1 MLPPNPK
8 ATKNVANHPI
18 YWWKISLVKMLLAE
32 ILPSSVQSQP
42 SWTELA
48 LISSYTAAHPAKMTI
63 QEDNL
68 TER

>member
-32 ILPSSVQSQP
+32 TFPLFPCHVVIVFSEKVCEFPRILKGI
-42 SWTELA
+42 L
-48 LISSYTAAHPAKMTI
+48 
-63 QEDNL
+63 
-68 TER
+68 